1 VDANEPAAKEINT
14 QLKVF
19 DDRWNDIAKQAIN
32 RIQQVRVQ
40 HKTHKRFCYV
50 LVAVEELN
58 FCLQY
63 MKSVTKLA
71 ELSACCI
78 ISLLPRFQR

>member
-1 VDANEPAAKEINT
+1 MDANEPAAKEINT

-19 DDRWNDIAKQAIN
+19 DDRWNDIAKQVIN
-32 RIQQVRVQ
+32 RKQQVRVQ

-50 LVAVEELN
+50 SVTVEELN

-63 MKSVTKLA
+63 TKSVTKLVRV
-71 ELSACCI
+71 
-78 ISLLPRFQR
+78 ISVLFNLFAS